1 MYNIKK
7 INEKKKL
14 KKSLFNFKKR
24 TFLYFLKNNSFF
36 IFLKYK

>member
-24 TFLYFLKNNSFF
+24 TFLYFEKKIIVFLFF
-36 IFLKYK
+36 

>member
-24 TFLYFLKNNSFF
+24 TFLYFLKNSFF
-36 IFLKYK
+36 IVLKYK